1 MVGEIRI
8 KSENAKFRMVS
19 TSEGNASLTHAV
31 QELKKKTAQILCI
44 QLHNYK
50 IIKKITRNKS
60 IKNNNYNNCI
70 LSLFLIM
77 VISKHMF
84 YLN

>member
-31 QELKKKTAQILCI
+31 QELKKTAQILCI

-60 IKNNNYNNCI
+60 IKNNNYNNCTW
-70 LSLFLIM
+70 SLFLIM
-77 VISKHMF
+77 VIPKHMF